1 MDDNPATLNV
11 HRAHL
16 LRLAIT
22 TQKRLDPTDAIDRYA
37 HREGLRDGYVHAAAM
52 AIAGRSGATAA
63 ATAAAERVI
72 DLLRDGVDDLG
83 VLMETVEPGPRE
95 PDDLT
100 WVGPIA
106 FARLA
111 VERPG
116 IDHDLGSRWGPRC
129 DIRISHRRP
138 PNGASGL
145 LYAYDR
151 TWDEYAVLHPAAS
164 VAEVDRA
171 YRNALARDPHPP
183 ISDFVDI
190 LRRATTL
197 RRVDPDGPGVRL

>member
-1 MDDNPATLNV
+1 MDDNPAAFNV

-22 TQKRLDPTDAIDRYA
+22 THKRLEPADPVDRYA
-37 HREGLRDGYVHAAAM
+37 HQQGLRDGYAHAAAM
-52 AIAGRSGATAA
+52 AVPGSPAAGS
-63 ATAAAERVI
+63 TAAAERVI
-72 DLLRDGVDDLG
+72 HLLCDGVDDLG
-83 VLMETVEPGPRE
+83 VLMETVEPSPRE
-95 PDDLT
+95 PGDLT
-100 WVGPIA
+100 WVGPTA

-111 VERPG
+111 GERPG
-116 IDHDLGSRWGPRC
+116 IDHDLGSRWGPRS

-138 PNGASGL
+138 LDGTSGL

-164 VAEVDRA
+164 VADAERA
-171 YRNALARDPHPP
+171 YRKALARDPHLP
-183 ISDFVDI
+183 IGDFVDI
-190 LRRATTL
+190 LRRTSAL